1 MILGIVDT
9 DKKKILNFLLIL
21 GKFHL
26 WNCRTE
32 EKHITNSFKFQAEQL
47 AERKYRT
54 EYFVKTI
61 LKNVLIQSGA

>member
-1 MILGIVDT
+1 MV
-9 DKKKILNFLLIL
+9 L

-26 WNCRTE
+26 WNCLTE

-47 AERKYRT
+47 VERKYRT